1 MAIEGLASDFIS
13 SVYFIP
19 LIVIITLW
27 DFFWKAWGLWISA
40 QRKEK
45 IWFALIL
52 IINSAGI
59 LPIIYLWLRLWRKK
73 TSDKKRRIVR
83 Y

>member
-1 MAIEGLASDFIS
+1 MTLKSLAINFIIS
-13 SVYFIP
+13 AYFLP
-19 LIVIITLW
+19 VIVITIVW
-27 DFFWKAWGLWISA
+27 DLFWKAWGLWISS

-45 IWFALIL
+45 IWFVLIL

-73 TSDKKRRIVR
+73 ASDKKRKIIR

>member
-59 LPIIYLWLRLWRKK
+59 LPIIYILFFQ
-73 TSDKKRRIVR
+73 KKRRKL
-83 Y
+83 

>member
-27 DFFWKAWGLWISA
+27 DFFWKAWGLWVSA

-73 TSDKKRRIVR
+73 VSDKKRRIVR

>member
-1 MAIEGLASDFIS
+1 MTIESLALNFTASA
-13 SVYFIP
+13 YFMPVIV
-19 LIVIITLW
+19 LIILW
-27 DFFWKAWGLWISA
+27 DFFWKAWGLWVSA

-73 TSDKKRRIVR
+73 VSDKKRRIVR